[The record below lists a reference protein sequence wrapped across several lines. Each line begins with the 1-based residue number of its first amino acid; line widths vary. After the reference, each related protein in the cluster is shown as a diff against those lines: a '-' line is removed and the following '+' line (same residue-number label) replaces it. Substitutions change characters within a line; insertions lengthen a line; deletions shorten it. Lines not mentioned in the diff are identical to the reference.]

1 MCQHMEFIDLQV
13 NGCYGVDFNGDELS
27 PDQLHHVCEVLESD
41 SLAGILA
48 TIITDDI
55 ERMSARLARI
65 ADLRESDTLAR
76 KIIWGIHVEGP
87 FINPAPGYVGAHP
100 PQHVR
105 AGRSRRHEMHC
116 STRHGDSCGW
126 SRWRRNV
133 IPA

>member
-87 FINPAPGYVGAHP
+87 FINPAAWLCRRPSAAA
-100 PQHVR
+100 R
-105 AGRSRRHEMHC
+105 ACRPI
-116 STRHGDSCGW
+116 ST
-126 SRWRRNV
+126 
-133 IPA
+133 P